1 MEALKFEQ
9 LPSVVAILTN
19 EVRELKALLL
29 NKAELK
35 NDIETPIQLDEVTPI
50 TGLSKPTLYGY
61 VQRNEIPYHKKGN
74 RLYFFKSEIID
85 WIKTGKQKT
94 VKELEAD
101 TDNFLSN
108 HKKGFNKSKVVTGLT
123 TKK

>member
-1 MEALKFEQ
+1 METLSFEK
-9 LPSVVAILTN
+9 LPEAVAILT
-19 EVRELKALLL
+19 ETVKEMKALILQ
-29 NKAELK
+29 KAESK
-35 NDIETPIQLDEVTPI
+35 PEIETPIQLDEVVPI

-94 VKELEAD
+94 IKELEAD
-101 TDNFLSN
+101 TDEFLSN
-108 HKKGFNKSKVVTGLT
+108 HKKGLK
-123 TKK
+123 

>member
-1 MEALKFEQ
+1 MRLK
-9 LPSVVAILTN
+9 LAGP
-19 EVRELKALLL
+19 
-29 NKAELK
+29 
-35 NDIETPIQLDEVTPI
+35 
-50 TGLSKPTLYGY
+50 LYGY

-94 VKELEAD
+94 LKELEGDA
-101 TDNFLSN
+101 DNFLSN
-108 HKKGFNKSKVVTGLT
+108 HKKGFNKTKVAPRLT